1 MFIDIYA
8 FGGFEGHFSTE
19 LNNVAAPNGFGKT
32 TIINAYVFAL
42 TGKTLSG
49 FLARNVNACE
59 DADTQVILRGFGPFG
74 VIRRI
79 LTSKGTQL
87 YVDGDAMTQTD
98 FEAFATQSNIDI
110 PFCAS
115 LANVNVL
122 TDPALTSEQ
131 LRRFLSAT
139 GVYDGGEAAAL
150 RAQIKKAR
158 VDLKQ
163 AEQFALTLVT
173 VPARTVE
180 PLTLSERLFAEE
192 YEAALITSNN
202 GVQKACPTCHRPH
215 PDDVMRERR
224 QKVTDADLVVTT
236 GKEEYMRIA
245 DKRNAYSKETQ
256 DIQQAEYIVQSAKR
270 ARGDVVRLR
279 DEIATLETSA
289 RLADE
294 RAIAAELPDGMEM
307 RTGGRAQ
314 IELYYNGVPL
324 KSVNRGKRIELCVR
338 MMVTARDNRG
348 LTYTAPI
355 LVDNAESVQG
365 IDEVVNLITFK
376 VN

>member
-74 VIRRI
+74 VIRRT
-79 LTSKGTQL
+79 LTAKSTQL

-115 LANVNVL
+115 LANVNAL
-122 TDPALTSEQ
+122 TDPSMTSEQ

-158 VDLKQ
+158 ADLKQ

-173 VPARTVE
+173 VPPRTVE
-180 PLTLSERLFAEE
+180 PLTISERLFAEK

-202 GVQKACPTCHRPH
+202 GVHEACPTCHRPY

-224 QKVTDADLVVTT
+224 QKVTDADLLVTT

-270 ARGDVVRLR
+270 AREDVVRLR

-294 RAIAAELPDGMEM
+294 RAIAAELPDGVEM

>member
-8 FGGFEGHFSTE
+8 FGGFEGYFSTE

-122 TDPALTSEQ
+122 TDPTLTSEQ

-173 VPARTVE
+173 VPTRTVE

-202 GVQKACPTCHRPH
+202 GVQKACPTCHRPY